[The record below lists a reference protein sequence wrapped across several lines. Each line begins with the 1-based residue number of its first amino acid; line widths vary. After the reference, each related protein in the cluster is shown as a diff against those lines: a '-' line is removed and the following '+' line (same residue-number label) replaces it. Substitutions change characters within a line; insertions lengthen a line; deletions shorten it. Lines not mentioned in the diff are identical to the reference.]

1 MGINYNPAIVI
12 DGLILC
18 LDGSNSRSYAGTGIT
33 WTDISGN
40 NKSGT
45 GQTGVTYSSLNSGK
59 FILNGAESGYFSMP
73 LVTST
78 ITNVT
83 MCCWVNI
90 TTKSLRGPFIVN
102 GSFTGYAIGVG
113 NDSYDTFGNNLI
125 ALFPGNRWISA
136 GVSLGLGWKHVAIT
150 LDGSSLPRIYLNGQ
164 LINSY
169 AGINPRVPTTA
180 TYIGREVGGENV
192 GITRAFGGEIGMA
205 QMYNRQLSDA
215 EILQNYNAGRKKYNP
230 EEFIVR
236 EGLLMFVDA
245 GNINSYSGTG
255 TTWYD
260 LSGNRNDMTLVNGV
274 GFSRAASGVMQLDG
288 TNDYIQL
295 QSFNIATTNHTIIG
309 ASRYS
314 SPQGFGRGRIFS
326 SFSNNWLMGHWNNYI
341 KVYHA
346 GGAWVSVYP
355 SSNAGTTEWLV
366 HTVVENYSADLWT
379 YYCNGVQIASNSQGI
394 EGPNGLSFGN
404 WRQGG
409 AGSELSNA
417 EIGFFMVYNRILS
430 IEEINQNLNAFK
442 GRYGL

>member
-1 MGINYNPAIVI
+1 MGINYSPTLVT

-18 LDGSNSRSYAGTGIT
+18 LDGSNRRSYPGTGVT
-33 WTDISGN
+33 WTDLSSSG
-40 NKSGT
+40 KSGT

-59 FILNGAESGYFSMP
+59 FILNGAESGYFSLP
-73 LVTST
+73 LVTTT

-90 TTKSLRGPFIVN
+90 TTTSLRGPFIVN

-113 NDSYDTFGNNLI
+113 SDSYDTFGNNLI
-125 ALFPGNRWISA
+125 ALFPGNRWIGA

-169 AGINPRVPTTA
+169 AGVNPRVPTTA
-180 TYIGREVGGENV
+180 TYIGREVGGESV
-192 GITRAFGGEIGMA
+192 GITRAFGGEVGMV
-205 QMYNRQLSDA
+205 QMYSRQLSDA
-215 EILQNYNAGRKKYNP
+215 EILQNYNAQKKKYNP

-236 EGLLMFVDA
+236 DGLLMFVDA

-255 TTWYD
+255 TTWFD
-260 LSGNRNDMTLVNGV
+260 LSGNGNHMTLINGV
-274 GFSRAASGVMQLDG
+274 SFSRSSSGVMQLDG
-288 TNDYIQL
+288 TNDYIEL
-295 QSFNIATTNHTIIG
+295 PSFNISTTNHTIIG
-309 ASRYS
+309 ASRYAGAG
-314 SPQGFGRGRIFS
+314 PRGRIFS
-326 SFSNNWLMGHWNNYI
+326 SHSNNWLMGHWNGSM
-341 KVYHA
+341 KTYHP
-346 GGAWVSVYP
+346 GNWVASP
-355 SSNAGTTEWLV
+355 GISGTTEWLM
-366 HTVVENYSADLWT
+366 HAVVENYSADLWT
-379 YYCNGVQIASNSQGI
+379 YYCNGVQIASNSSGS

-409 AGSELSNA
+409 VAVELSIA
-417 EIGFFMVYNRILS
+417 EIGFFMVYNRLLS

>member
-1 MGINYNPAIVI
+1 MGINYNPSIVI

-18 LDGSNSRSYAGTGIT
+18 VDAANSRSYAGTGIT

-45 GQTGVTYSSLNSGK
+45 GQTGVSYSSINSGK
-59 FILNGAESGYFSMP
+59 FILNGAESGYFSLP

-83 MCCWVNI
+83 MSCWVNI
-90 TTKSLRGPFIVN
+90 TTLSLRGPFIVN

-113 NDSYDTFGNNLI
+113 LNSYDDYGNNLI
-125 ALFPGNRWISA
+125 ALFPGNRWISS

-192 GITRAFGGEIGMA
+192 GITRAFGGEVGMV
-205 QMYNRQLSDA
+205 QMYNRQLTDA

-236 EGLLMFVDA
+236 DGLLMFVDA

-260 LSGNRNDMTLVNGV
+260 LSGNRNDMTLINGV
-274 GFSRAASGVMQLDG
+274 GFSKANSGVMRLDG
-288 TNDYIQL
+288 TNDYIEL
-295 QSFNIATTNHTIIG
+295 PSFNISTTNHTIIG
-309 ASRYS
+309 ASRYAGAG
-314 SPQGFGRGRIFS
+314 PRGRIFS
-326 SFSNNWLMGHWNNYI
+326 AHSNNWLMGHWNGSI
-341 KVYHA
+341 KAYHPNN
-346 GGAWVSVYP
+346 WVSFGI
-355 SSNAGTTEWLV
+355 SGTTEWLV
-366 HTVVENYSADLWT
+366 HAVVENYSADLWT
-379 YYCNGVQIASNSQGI
+379 YYCNGVQIASNNSGA

-409 AGSELSNA
+409 VAAELAIA
-417 EIGFFMVYNRILS
+417 EIGFFMVYNRLLT
-430 IEEINQNLNAFK
+430 IEEINQNLNALK
-442 GRYGL
+442 GRFGL

>member
-1 MGINYNPAIVI
+1 MGINYNPSIVI

-40 NKSGT
+40 NNSGT
-45 GQTGVTYSSLNSGK
+45 GQTGVSYSSINSGK
-59 FILNGAESGYFSMP
+59 FILNGAESGYFSLP

-83 MCCWVNI
+83 MSCWVNI
-90 TTKSLRGPFIVN
+90 TTLSLRGPFIVN

-113 NDSYDTFGNNLI
+113 LNSYDDYGNNLI
-125 ALFPGNRWISA
+125 ALFPGNRWISS

-169 AGINPRVPTTA
+169 AGMNPRVPTTA

-192 GITRAFGGEIGMA
+192 GITRAFGGEVGMV
-205 QMYNRQLSDA
+205 QMYNRQLTDA

-236 EGLLMFVDA
+236 DGLLMFVDA

-260 LSGNRNDMTLVNGV
+260 LSGNRNDMTLINGV
-274 GFSRAASGVMQLDG
+274 GFSKANSGVMRLDG
-288 TNDYIQL
+288 TNDYIEL
-295 QSFNIATTNHTIIG
+295 PSFNISTTNHTIIG
-309 ASRYS
+309 ASRYAGAG
-314 SPQGFGRGRIFS
+314 PRGRIFS
-326 SFSNNWLMGHWNNYI
+326 AHSNNWLMGHWNGSI
-341 KVYHA
+341 KTYHP
-346 GGAWVSVYP
+346 GNWVASPVV
-355 SSNAGTTEWLV
+355 SGTTEWLIHAV
-366 HTVVENYSADLWT
+366 LENYSSDLWT
-379 YYCNGVQIASNSQGI
+379 YYCNGVQIASNNSGT

-409 AGSELSNA
+409 VAAELAIA
-417 EIGFFMVYNRILS
+417 EIGFFMVYNRLLT
-430 IEEINQNLNAFK
+430 IEEINQNLNALK
-442 GRYGL
+442 GRFGL

>member
-1 MGINYNPAIVI
+1 MGINYNPSIVI

-18 LDGSNSRSYAGTGIT
+18 LDGANSRSYAGTGIT

-45 GQTGVTYSSLNSGK
+45 GQTGVSYSSINSGK
-59 FILNGAESGYFSMP
+59 FILNGAESGYFSLP

-83 MCCWVNI
+83 MSCWVNI
-90 TTKSLRGPFIVN
+90 TTLSLRGPFIVN

-113 NDSYDTFGNNLI
+113 LNSYDDYGNNLI
-125 ALFPGNRWISA
+125 ALFPGNRWISS

-169 AGINPRVPTTA
+169 AGMNPRVPTTA

-192 GITRAFGGEIGMA
+192 GITRAFGGEVGMV
-205 QMYNRQLSDA
+205 QMYNRQLTDA

-236 EGLLMFVDA
+236 DGLLMFVDA

-260 LSGNRNDMTLVNGV
+260 LSGNRNDMTLINGV
-274 GFSRAASGVMQLDG
+274 GFSKANSGVMRLDG
-288 TNDYIQL
+288 TNDYIEL
-295 QSFNIATTNHTIIG
+295 PSFNISTTNHTIIG
-309 ASRYS
+309 ASRYAGAG
-314 SPQGFGRGRIFS
+314 PRGRIFS
-326 SFSNNWLMGHWNNYI
+326 SHSNNWLMGHWNGSM
-341 KVYHA
+341 KVYHP
-346 GGAWVSVYP
+346 GNWVADVLLS
-355 SSNAGTTEWLV
+355 GTTEWLIHAV
-366 HTVVENYSADLWT
+366 LENYSSDLWT
-379 YYCNGVQIASNSQGI
+379 YYCNGALIASNSSGSQ
-394 EGPNGLSFGN
+394 GPNGLSFGN
-404 WRQGG
+404 YRQGG
-409 AGSELSNA
+409 PTSELSIA

-430 IEEINQNLNAFK
+430 TEEINQNLNAFK

>member
-45 GQTGVTYSSLNSGK
+45 GVSTTYSALNSGK
-59 FILNGAESGYFSMP
+59 FIFGTDAYFSMP

-90 TTKSLRGPFIVN
+90 TTRSLKGPFMVN

-113 NDSYDTFGNNLI
+113 SDSYDTLGNNLI

-180 TYIGREVGGENV
+180 TYLGREVGGESSGV
-192 GITRAFGGEIGMA
+192 TRAFNGEIGMA

-260 LSGNRNDMTLVNGV
+260 LSGNRNDMTLINGV
-274 GFSRAASGVMQLDG
+274 GFSRAASGVMKLDG
-288 TNDYIQL
+288 TNDYIEL
-295 QSFNIATTNHTIIG
+295 PSFNISTTNHTIIG
-309 ASRYS
+309 VSRYTGGGPS
-314 SPQGFGRGRIFS
+314 GRIFS
-326 SFSNNWLMGHWNNYI
+326 AHTNNWLMGHWNGSI
-341 KVYHA
+341 KTYHPGNWVA
-346 GGAWVSVYP
+346 GPGIS
-355 SSNAGTTEWLV
+355 GTTEWLM
-366 HTVVENYSADLWT
+366 HAVVENYSADLWT
-379 YYCNGVQIASNSQGI
+379 YYCNGVQIASNSSGI

-409 AGSELSNA
+409 VAAELSIA
-417 EIGFFMVYNRILS
+417 EIGFFMVYNRLLS
-430 IEEINQNLNAFK
+430 VEEINQNLNAFK

>member
-1 MGINYNPAIVI
+1 MGINYNPSIVI

-18 LDGSNSRSYAGTGIT
+18 VDAANSRSYAGTGIT

-40 NKSGT
+40 NNSGT
-45 GQTGVTYSSLNSGK
+45 GVSTTYSAVNSGK
-59 FILNGAESGYFSMP
+59 FIFGTDAYFSMP

-90 TTKSLRGPFIVN
+90 TTLNLKGPFMVN

-113 NDSYDTFGNNLI
+113 AGSYDTAGNELI
-125 ALFPGNRWISA
+125 ALFPGNRWIGTS
-136 GVSLGLGWKHVAIT
+136 VSLGLGWKHVAIT

-180 TYIGREVGGENV
+180 TYLGREVGGESSGV
-192 GITRAFGGEIGMA
+192 TRAFNGEIGMA

-236 EGLLMFVDA
+236 DGLLMFVDA
-245 GNINSYSGTG
+245 ANINSYPGTG

-260 LSGNRNDMTLVNGV
+260 ISGNGNHMSMINGV
-274 GFSRAASGVMQLDG
+274 GFSKANSGVLQLDG

-295 QSFNIATTNHTIIG
+295 QSFNIATTNHTIMG

-314 SPQGFGRGRIFS
+314 GPTRGRIFS
-326 SFSNNWLMGHWNNYI
+326 SFSNNWLMGHWNNFI

-355 SSNAGTTEWLV
+355 SSNTGTTEWLM
-366 HTVVENYSADLWT
+366 HTVVENYSSDLWT
-379 YYCNGVQIASNSQGI
+379 YYCNGTQIASNNSGI

-409 AGSELSNA
+409 VGSELSTA
-417 EIGFFMVYNRILS
+417 EISFFMVYNRLLTT
-430 IEEINQNLNAFK
+430 EEINQNYNALR
-442 GRYGL
+442 GRFNL

>member
-1 MGINYNPAIVI
+1 MGINYSPTLVT

-18 LDGSNSRSYAGTGIT
+18 LDGSNRRSYPGTGVT
-33 WTDISGN
+33 WTDLSSSG
-40 NKSGT
+40 KSGT

-59 FILNGAESGYFSMP
+59 FILNGAESGYFSLP
-73 LVTST
+73 LVTTT

-90 TTKSLRGPFIVN
+90 TTTSLRGPFIVN

-113 NDSYDTFGNNLI
+113 SDSYDTFGNNLI
-125 ALFPGNRWISA
+125 ALFPGNRWIGA

-192 GITRAFGGEIGMA
+192 GITRAFGGEVGMV
-205 QMYNRQLSDA
+205 QMYSRQLSDA
-215 EILQNYNAGRKKYNP
+215 EILQNYNAQKKKYNP

-236 EGLLMFVDA
+236 DGLLMFVDA

-255 TTWYD
+255 TTWFD
-260 LSGNRNDMTLVNGV
+260 LSGNGNHMTLINGV
-274 GFSRAASGVMQLDG
+274 SFSRSSSGVMQLDG
-288 TNDYIQL
+288 TNDYIEL
-295 QSFNIATTNHTIIG
+295 PSFNISTTNHTIIG
-309 ASRYS
+309 ASRYAGAG
-314 SPQGFGRGRIFS
+314 PRGRIFS
-326 SFSNNWLMGHWNNYI
+326 SHSNNWLMGHWNGSM
-341 KVYHA
+341 KTYHP
-346 GGAWVSVYP
+346 GNWVASP
-355 SSNAGTTEWLV
+355 GISGTTEWLM
-366 HTVVENYSADLWT
+366 HAAVENYSADLWT
-379 YYCNGVQIASNSQGI
+379 YYCNGVQIASNSSGS

-409 AGSELSNA
+409 VAVELSIA
-417 EIGFFMVYNRILS
+417 EIGFFMVYNRLLS

>member
-1 MGINYNPAIVI
+1 MGINYNPSIVI

-18 LDGSNSRSYAGTGIT
+18 VDAANSRSYAGTGIT

-45 GQTGVTYSSLNSGK
+45 GQTGVSYSSINSGK
-59 FILNGAESGYFSMP
+59 FILNGAESGYFSLP

-83 MCCWVNI
+83 MSCWVNI
-90 TTKSLRGPFIVN
+90 TTLSLRGPFIVN

-113 NDSYDTFGNNLI
+113 LNSYDDYGNNLI
-125 ALFPGNRWISA
+125 ALFPGNRWISS

-169 AGINPRVPTTA
+169 AGMNPRVPTTA

-192 GITRAFGGEIGMA
+192 GITRAFGGEVGMV
-205 QMYNRQLSDA
+205 QMYNRQLTDA

-236 EGLLMFVDA
+236 DGLLMFVDA

-260 LSGNRNDMTLVNGV
+260 LSGNRNDMTLINGV
-274 GFSRAASGVMQLDG
+274 GFSKANSGVMRLDG
-288 TNDYIQL
+288 TNDYIEL
-295 QSFNIATTNHTIIG
+295 PSFNISTTNHTIIG
-309 ASRYS
+309 ASRYAGAG
-314 SPQGFGRGRIFS
+314 PRGRIFS
-326 SFSNNWLMGHWNNYI
+326 SHSNNWLMGHWNGSI
-341 KVYHA
+341 KTYHP
-346 GGAWVSVYP
+346 GNWVASPVV
-355 SSNAGTTEWLV
+355 SGTTEWLIHAV
-366 HTVVENYSADLWT
+366 LENYSSDLWT
-379 YYCNGVQIASNSQGI
+379 YYCNGVQIASNNSGT

-409 AGSELSNA
+409 VAAELAIA
-417 EIGFFMVYNRILS
+417 EIGFFMVYNRLLT
-430 IEEINQNLNAFK
+430 IEEINQNLNALK
-442 GRYGL
+442 GRFGL

>member
-1 MGINYNPAIVI
+1 MGISYNPAIVI
-12 DGLILC
+12 DGLTLC

-40 NKSGT
+40 NRSGT
-45 GQTGVTYSSLNSGK
+45 GVSTTYSTLNSGK
-59 FILNGAESGYFSMP
+59 FIFGTDAYISLP
-73 LVTST
+73 LITSS

-83 MCCWVNI
+83 MSCWVNI
-90 TTKSLRGPFIVN
+90 TTKTLKGPFIVN
-102 GSFTGYAIGVG
+102 GSFNGYAIGVG
-113 NDSYDTFGNNLI
+113 AGSYDSAGNELV
-125 ALFPGNRWISA
+125 ALFPGQRWIST

-150 LDGSSLPRIYLNGQ
+150 LDASSLPRVYLNGV

-169 AGINPRVPTTA
+169 SGINPATPTTA
-180 TYIGREVGGENV
+180 TYIGREVGGENT
-192 GITRAFGGEIGMA
+192 GITRAFNGEVGMV

-215 EILQNYNAGRKKYNP
+215 EILQNYNSGRKKYNP

-236 EGLLMFVDA
+236 DGLIMFVDA

-260 LSGNRNDMTLVNGV
+260 LSGNGNDMTLVNGV

-295 QSFNIATTNHTIIG
+295 QSFNVSTTNHTIIG

-314 SPQGFGRGRIFS
+314 GSARGRIFS
-326 SFSNNWLMGHWNNYI
+326 SFNNNWLMGHWNNFI

-346 GGAWVSVYP
+346 GGAWVSTYP
-355 SSNAGTTEWLV
+355 SSNTGTTEWLV

-379 YYCNGVQIASNSQGI
+379 YYCNGVQIASNSSGI

-409 AGSELSNA
+409 VGSELSTA

-430 IEEINQNLNAFK
+430 TEEINQNLNAFK

>member
-1 MGINYNPAIVI
+1 MGINYNPSIVI

-18 LDGSNSRSYAGTGIT
+18 VDAANSRSYAGTGIT

-45 GQTGVTYSSLNSGK
+45 GQTGVSYSSINTGK

-90 TTKSLRGPFIVN
+90 TTLSLRGPFIVN

-113 NDSYDTFGNNLI
+113 NDSYDTLGNNLI
-125 ALFPGNRWISA
+125 ALFPGNRWISS
-136 GVSLGLGWKHVAIT
+136 GVSLGLGWKHVALT
-150 LDGSSLPRIYLNGQ
+150 LDGSSLPRIYLDGR

-169 AGINPRVPTTA
+169 AGMNPRVPTTA
-180 TYIGREVGGENV
+180 TYIGREVGGEST
-192 GITRAFGGEIGMA
+192 GITRAFGGEVGMA
-205 QMYNRQLSDA
+205 QMYNRQLTDA
-215 EILQNYNAGRKKYNP
+215 EILQNYNAGRKKYYP
-230 EEFIVR
+230 EENIVR
-236 EGLLMFVDA
+236 NGLLMFVDA
-245 GNINSYSGTG
+245 ANINSYPGTG

-260 LSGNRNDMTLVNGV
+260 ISGNGNHMSMINGV
-274 GFSRAASGVMQLDG
+274 SFSKANSGVMMLDG
-288 TNDYIQL
+288 TNDYIEL
-295 QSFNIATTNHTIIG
+295 PSFNISTTNHTIIG

-314 SPQGFGRGRIFS
+314 NAAGGRGRIFS
-326 SFSNNWLMGHWNNYI
+326 SYSNNWLMGHWNNFI

-355 SSNAGTTEWLV
+355 SSNTGTTEWLM
-366 HTVVENYSADLWT
+366 HTVVENYSSDLWT
-379 YYCNGVQIASNSQGI
+379 YYCNGILVASNTSGI

-409 AGSELSNA
+409 VSAELSIA
-417 EIGFFMVYNRILS
+417 EIGFFMVYNRLLTV
-430 IEEINQNLNAFK
+430 EEINQNYNALK
-442 GRYGL
+442 GRFGL

>member
-45 GQTGVTYSSLNSGK
+45 GVSTTYSALNSGK
-59 FILNGAESGYFSMP
+59 FIFGTDAYFSMP

-90 TTKSLRGPFIVN
+90 TTKTLKGPFMVN

-113 NDSYDTFGNNLI
+113 SGSYDTAGNELI
-125 ALFPGNRWISA
+125 ALFPGNRWIGTGA
-136 GVSLGLGWKHVAIT
+136 SLGLGWKHVAIT

-164 LINSY
+164 LVNSY

-180 TYIGREVGGENV
+180 TYIGREVGGE
-192 GITRAFGGEIGMA
+192 GSITRAFGGEIGMA

-230 EEFIVR
+230 EEFIVT

-260 LSGNRNDMTLVNGV
+260 LSGNRNDMTLINGV

-288 TNDYIQL
+288 TNDYIEL
-295 QSFNIATTNHTIIG
+295 PSFNISTTNHTIIG

-314 SPQGFGRGRIFS
+314 GSARGRIFS
-326 SFSNNWLMGHWNNYI
+326 SFNNNWLMGHWNNFI

-346 GGAWVSVYP
+346 GGAWVSTYP
-355 SSNAGTTEWLV
+355 SSNTGTTEWLV
-366 HTVVENYSADLWT
+366 HTVVENYSSDLWT
-379 YYCNGVQIASNSQGI
+379 YYCNGTQIASNSSGI

-409 AGSELSNA
+409 VGSELSTA

-430 IEEINQNLNAFK
+430 TEEISQNLNAFK

>member
-1 MGINYNPAIVI
+1 MGINYNPSIVI

-45 GQTGVTYSSLNSGK
+45 GQTGVSYSSINSGK
-59 FILNGAESGYFSMP
+59 FILNGAESGYFSLP

-90 TTKSLRGPFIVN
+90 TTLSLRGPFIVN

-113 NDSYDTFGNNLI
+113 LNSYDDYGNNLI
-125 ALFPGNRWISA
+125 ALFPGNRWISS

-169 AGINPRVPTTA
+169 AGMNPRVPTTA

-192 GITRAFGGEIGMA
+192 GITRAFGGEVGMV
-205 QMYNRQLSDA
+205 QMYNRQLTDA

-236 EGLLMFVDA
+236 DGLLMFVDA

-260 LSGNRNDMTLVNGV
+260 LSGNRNDMTLINGV
-274 GFSRAASGVMQLDG
+274 GFSKANSGVMRLDG
-288 TNDYIQL
+288 TNDYIEL
-295 QSFNIATTNHTIIG
+295 PSFNISTTNHTIIG
-309 ASRYS
+309 ASRYAGAG
-314 SPQGFGRGRIFS
+314 PRGRIFS
-326 SFSNNWLMGHWNNYI
+326 AHSNNWLMGHWNGSM
-341 KVYHA
+341 KAYHP
-346 GGAWVSVYP
+346 GNWVSFGI
-355 SSNAGTTEWLV
+355 SGTTEWLMHSV
-366 HTVVENYSADLWT
+366 LENYSSDLWT
-379 YYCNGVQIASNSQGI
+379 YYCNGTLVASGTSGT

-409 AGSELSNA
+409 VSAELSIA
-417 EIGFFMVYNRILS
+417 EIGFFMVYNRLLT
-430 IEEINQNLNAFK
+430 IEEINQNLNALK
-442 GRYGL
+442 GRFGL

>member
-102 GSFTGYAIGVG
+102 GSANGYAIGVG

-125 ALFPGNRWISA
+125 ALFPIERWISTS
-136 GVSLGLGWKHVAIT
+136 VPLGLGWKHVAIT

-169 AGINPRVPTTA
+169 AGMNPRVPTTA

-260 LSGNRNDMTLVNGV
+260 LSGNRNDMTLINGV
-274 GFSRAASGVMQLDG
+274 GFSRSASGVMQLDG
-288 TNDYIQL
+288 TNDYIEL
-295 QSFNIATTNHTIIG
+295 PSFNISTTNHTIIG
-309 ASRYS
+309 ASRYAGAG
-314 SPQGFGRGRIFS
+314 PRGRIFS
-326 SFSNNWLMGHWNNYI
+326 SFSNNWLMGHWNGSM
-341 KVYHA
+341 KTYHP
-346 GGAWVSVYP
+346 GNWVASPVI
-355 SSNAGTTEWLV
+355 SGTTEWLV
-366 HTVVENYSADLWT
+366 HAVVENYSADLWT
-379 YYCNGVQIASNSQGI
+379 YYCNGVQIASNNSGT

-409 AGSELSNA
+409 VATELSIA

-430 IEEINQNLNAFK
+430 TEEINQNLNAFK

>member
-1 MGINYNPAIVI
+1 MGINYNPSIVI

-18 LDGSNSRSYAGTGIT
+18 VDAANSRSYAGTGIT

-45 GQTGVTYSSLNSGK
+45 GVSTTYSAVNSGK
-59 FILNGAESGYFSMP
+59 FIFGTDAYFSMP

-90 TTKSLRGPFIVN
+90 TTLNLKGPFMVN

-113 NDSYDTFGNNLI
+113 AGSYDTAGNELI
-125 ALFPGNRWISA
+125 ALFPGNRWIGTS
-136 GVSLGLGWKHVAIT
+136 VSLGLGWKHVAIT

-169 AGINPRVPTTA
+169 SGVNPRVPTTA
-180 TYIGREVGGENV
+180 TYLGREVGGESSGV
-192 GITRAFGGEIGMA
+192 TRAFNGEIGMA

-236 EGLLMFVDA
+236 DGLLMFVDA
-245 GNINSYSGTG
+245 ANINSYPGTG

-260 LSGNRNDMTLVNGV
+260 ISGNGNHMTMVNGV
-274 GFSRAASGVMQLDG
+274 GFSKANSGVMQLDG

-295 QSFNIATTNHTIIG
+295 QSFNISTTNHTIMG

-314 SPQGFGRGRIFS
+314 GATRGRIFS
-326 SFSNNWLMGHWNNYI
+326 TLSGNWLLGHWNNYI
-341 KVYHA
+341 RSYYPNGDVRLQVDA
-346 GGAWVSVYP
+346 GNTNWYVST
-355 SSNAGTTEWLV
+355 A
-366 HTVVENYSADLWT
+366 VENYSSDLWT
-379 YYCNGVQIASNSQGI
+379 LYSNGSQLITNTNGSA
-394 EGPNGLSFGN
+394 GPNGLSFGC
-404 WRQGG
+404 W
-409 AGSELSNA
+409 AGNSEFSTS
-417 EIGFFMVYNRILS
+417 EISFFMVYNRLLTT
-430 IEEINQNLNAFK
+430 EEINQNYNALK
-442 GRYGL
+442 GRFNL

>member
-45 GQTGVTYSSLNSGK
+45 GVSTTYSALNSGK
-59 FILNGAESGYFSMP
+59 FIFGTDAYFSMP

-90 TTKSLRGPFIVN
+90 TTKTLKGPFMVN

-113 NDSYDTFGNNLI
+113 SGSYDTAGNELI

-164 LINSY
+164 LVNSY
-169 AGINPRVPTTA
+169 AGINPRVPTIA
-180 TYIGREVGGENV
+180 TYLGREVGGESSGV
-192 GITRAFGGEIGMA
+192 TRAFNGEIGMA

-230 EEFIVR
+230 EQNTVNSDLI
-236 EGLLMFVDA
+236 LLLDA
-245 GNINSYSGTG
+245 GNANSYAGTG
-255 TTWYD
+255 TSWID
-260 LSGNRNDMTLVNGV
+260 LSGSGITGVLTNGPTFSGQNGGEILFDGSNDFINIANNSI
-274 GFSRAASGVMQLDG
+274 FNFASGFFTISAWVNFAALSTQR
-288 TNDYIQL
+288 
-295 QSFNIATTNHTIIG
+295 TIITNYNGSANGWSIQFFGGIIGVNLSGDGFDISGTTTIQTNTWYNVVVTG
-309 ASRYS
+309 APNLYKLYINNVNEGNTFTGAVALNS
-314 SPQGFGRGRIFS
+314 SDTLRI
-326 SFSNNWLMGHWNNYI
+326 GQI
-341 KVYHA
+341 A
-346 GGAWVSVYP
+346 GGAFLSGRI
-355 SSNAGTTEWLV
+355 SN
-366 HTVVENYSADLWT
+366 
-379 YYCNGVQIASNSQGI
+379 IRI
-394 EGPNGLSFGN
+394 
-404 WRQGG
+404 
-409 AGSELSNA
+409 
-417 EIGFFMVYNRILS
+417 YNRTLTTD
-430 IEEINQNLNAFK
+430 ELTQNYNALRI
-442 GRYGL
+442 RYGL

>member
-1 MGINYNPAIVI
+1 MGINYNPSIVI

-45 GQTGVTYSSLNSGK
+45 GQTGVSYSSINSGK
-59 FILNGAESGYFSMP
+59 FILNGAESGYFSLP

-83 MCCWVNI
+83 MSCWVNI
-90 TTKSLRGPFIVN
+90 TTLSLRGPFIVN

-113 NDSYDTFGNNLI
+113 LNSYDDYGNNLI
-125 ALFPGNRWISA
+125 ALFPGNRWISS

-169 AGINPRVPTTA
+169 AGMNPRVPTTA

-192 GITRAFGGEIGMA
+192 GITRAFGGEVGMV
-205 QMYNRQLSDA
+205 QMYNRQLTDA

-236 EGLLMFVDA
+236 DGLLMFVDA

-260 LSGNRNDMTLVNGV
+260 LSGNRNDMTLINGV
-274 GFSRAASGVMQLDG
+274 GFSKANSGVMRLDG
-288 TNDYIQL
+288 TNDYIEL
-295 QSFNIATTNHTIIG
+295 PSFNISTTNHTIIG
-309 ASRYS
+309 ASRYAGAG
-314 SPQGFGRGRIFS
+314 PRGRIFS
-326 SFSNNWLMGHWNNYI
+326 AHSNNWLMGHWNGSI
-341 KVYHA
+341 KTYHP
-346 GGAWVSVYP
+346 GNWVASP
-355 SSNAGTTEWLV
+355 GISGTTEWLIHAV
-366 HTVVENYSADLWT
+366 LENYSSDLWT
-379 YYCNGVQIASNSQGI
+379 YYCNGVQIASNNSGA

-409 AGSELSNA
+409 VAAELAIA
-417 EIGFFMVYNRILS
+417 EIGFFMVYNRLLT
-430 IEEINQNLNAFK
+430 IEEINQNLNALK
-442 GRYGL
+442 GRFGL

>member
-1 MGINYNPAIVI
+1 MGINYNPSIVI

-45 GQTGVTYSSLNSGK
+45 GQTGVSYSSINSGK
-59 FILNGAESGYFSMP
+59 FILNGAESGYFSLP

-83 MCCWVNI
+83 MSCWVNI
-90 TTKSLRGPFIVN
+90 TTLSLRGPFIVN

-113 NDSYDTFGNNLI
+113 LNSYDDYGNNLI
-125 ALFPGNRWISA
+125 ALFPGNRWISS

-169 AGINPRVPTTA
+169 AGMNPRVPTTA

-192 GITRAFGGEIGMA
+192 GITRAFGGEVGMV
-205 QMYNRQLSDA
+205 QMYNRQLTDA

-236 EGLLMFVDA
+236 DGLLMFVDA

-260 LSGNRNDMTLVNGV
+260 LSGNRNDMTLINGV
-274 GFSRAASGVMQLDG
+274 GFSKANSGVMRLDG
-288 TNDYIQL
+288 TNDYIEL
-295 QSFNIATTNHTIIG
+295 PSFNISTTNHTIIG
-309 ASRYS
+309 ASRYAGAG
-314 SPQGFGRGRIFS
+314 PRGRIFS
-326 SFSNNWLMGHWNNYI
+326 AHSNNWLMGHWNGSI
-341 KVYHA
+341 KTYHP
-346 GGAWVSVYP
+346 GNWVASPVV
-355 SSNAGTTEWLV
+355 SGTTEWLIHAV
-366 HTVVENYSADLWT
+366 LENYSSDLWT
-379 YYCNGVQIASNSQGI
+379 YYCNGVQIASNNSGT

-409 AGSELSNA
+409 VAAELAIA
-417 EIGFFMVYNRILS
+417 EIGFFMVYNRLLT
-430 IEEINQNLNAFK
+430 IEEINQNLNALK
-442 GRYGL
+442 GRFGL

>member
-1 MGINYNPAIVI
+1 MGINYNPSIVI

-45 GQTGVTYSSLNSGK
+45 GQTGVSYSSINSGK
-59 FILNGAESGYFSMP
+59 FILNGAESGYFSLP

-83 MCCWVNI
+83 MSCWVNI
-90 TTKSLRGPFIVN
+90 TTLSLRGPFIVN

-113 NDSYDTFGNNLI
+113 LNSYDDYGNNLI
-125 ALFPGNRWISA
+125 ALFPGNRWISS

-169 AGINPRVPTTA
+169 AGMNPRVPTTA

-192 GITRAFGGEIGMA
+192 GITRAFGGEVGMV
-205 QMYNRQLSDA
+205 QMYNRQLTDA

-236 EGLLMFVDA
+236 DGLLMFVDA

-260 LSGNRNDMTLVNGV
+260 LSGNRNDMTLINGV

-288 TNDYIQL
+288 TNDYIEL
-295 QSFNIATTNHTIIG
+295 PSFNISTTNHTIIG
-309 ASRYS
+309 ASRYAGAG
-314 SPQGFGRGRIFS
+314 PRGRIFS
-326 SFSNNWLMGHWNNYI
+326 AHSNNWLMGHWNGSM
-341 KVYHA
+341 KTYHP
-346 GGAWVSVYP
+346 GNWVASP
-355 SSNAGTTEWLV
+355 GISGTTEWLIHAV
-366 HTVVENYSADLWT
+366 LENYSSDLWT
-379 YYCNGVQIASNSQGI
+379 YYCNGVQIASNNSGA

-409 AGSELSNA
+409 VAAELAIA
-417 EIGFFMVYNRILS
+417 EIGFFMVYNRLLT
-430 IEEINQNLNAFK
+430 IEEINQNLNALK
-442 GRYGL
+442 GRFGL